1 MRTAIVI
8 GITGLVGKAV
18 VQTLLHD
25 AEYSKVV
32 GLARRATEV
41 KHPKYEEHVI
51 DFAKPESFAAL
62 VKGDVLFSSLGTTR
76 GQAGSVEAQ
85 RLVDYT
91 YQFEVA
97 KLAAKNGVKT
107 CVLVSS
113 SGANADSALAYLK
126 MKGEL
131 ERDVKQL
138 GFASLH
144 IVQPGPLTGARDK
157 TRLGEEI
164 SVGLINTLNLMGL
177 FRSMRPITGDQV
189 AQAMVRAAALPGVL
203 THGPTELFSLA
214 NQYRAGR

>member
-18 VQTLLHD
+18 VQTLLLD
-25 AEYSKVV
+25 AAYSKVV
-32 GLARRATEV
+32 GLARRATDV
-41 KHPKYEEHVI
+41 KHPKYEEHVV
-51 DFAKPESFAAL
+51 DFAKPDSFAAL

-85 RLVDYT
+85 RVVDYT

-107 CVLVSS
+107 YVLISS
-113 SGANADSALAYLK
+113 SGANVDSAFAYMK

-138 GFASLH
+138 GFAALH
-144 IVQPGPLTGARDK
+144 ILQPGPLAGARDK
-157 TRLGEEI
+157 TRLGEEL

-177 FRSMRPITGDQV
+177 FRRLRPITGEQV
-189 AQAMVRAAALPGVL
+189 AQAMLRAASLPGVL
-203 THGPTELFSLA
+203 THGPTELFTLA
-214 NQYRAGR
+214 NQYKAAR